1 MNKTVKPLVSVL
13 FVSDLML
20 TTGILTQH
28 NRYPASLLTLWHRLI
43 VLVARFQTRVKT
55 QRIAVVQP

>member
-20 TTGILTQH
+20 VTGILTQH
-28 NRYPASLLTLWHRLI
+28 NRYSASLLTLWHRLI
-43 VLVARFQTRVKT
+43 VLVA
-55 QRIAVVQP
+55 